1 MAERM
6 TDLKAPLSLRIIT
19 PNGVAAEAA
28 CDAVTLPVADGIS
41 GEGGGSMGIRRG
53 HVRAMI
59 ALAEGVV
66 HARLHGNTVLS
77 IAVESGLASVDRD
90 IVQILAERV
99 GQPIAG
105 AASGTGKDEMK

>member
-53 HVRAMI
+53 HVR
-59 ALAEGVV
+59 L
-66 HARLHGNTVLS
+66 
-77 IAVESGLASVDRD
+77 
-90 IVQILAERV
+90 
-99 GQPIAG
+99 
-105 AASGTGKDEMK
+105 